1 MMTRSVLRCMV
12 VGLFV
17 TMLIFVLGA
26 GTALAQQKIVIK
38 YPTVF
43 GDPKSLFNQG
53 ALKVGEVLMKK
64 FPGRID
70 FQHYPASQLGNEREI
85 LEGMRIGT
93 IEMANSGVAGLV
105 DPLFDIVD
113 MPFLFRDRNHVYTV
127 LDGPIGKELR
137 EKIKEPTLVA
147 LGYYENGWRHIT
159 NNKRS
164 INSPE
169 DLKGLKQRVVEH
181 RIYLATMKALGASAI
196 PIPFG
201 ELYTALKTGVVD
213 GQDNPLIN
221 IWTMKFHEVQK
232 YLTLSAHVYSNNVV
246 LANKAWFN
254 KLPADIQAG
263 IREAVIEAS
272 TLVRTESI
280 KADKELVEKFKA
292 YGMVVNE
299 IKDRAPFVEAT
310 KSVYEQFAN
319 VFPPE
324 LVKRIRETKSTTY
337 PYVQ

>member
-1 MMTRSVLRCMV
+1 MSTRSIIRCMV
-12 VGLFV
+12 VGWFGA
-17 TMLIFVLGA
+17 MLVLQLGA
-26 GTALAQQKIVIK
+26 GPVLAAEKILIK
-38 YPTVF
+38 FPTVF

-53 ALKVGEVLMKK
+53 AVKVGEVLMKK
-64 FPGRID
+64 FPGRIE

-93 IEMANSGVAGLV
+93 IEMATSGVAGLA
-105 DPLFDIVD
+105 DPIFDIVD

-127 LDGPIGKELR
+127 LDGPIGTELR
-137 EKIKEPTLVA
+137 EKIKDPKLVA
-147 LGYYENGWRHIT
+147 LGYFENGWRHIT
-159 NNKRS
+159 NNKRP
-164 INSPE
+164 INSPA

-181 RIYLATMKALGASAI
+181 RIYLATMKALGATAI

-232 YLTLSAHVYSNNVV
+232 YLTLSGHVYSNNVV
-246 LANKAWFN
+246 LASKAWFD
-254 KLPADIQAG
+254 KLPAEIQTG
-263 IREAVIEAS
+263 VREAVSEAMV
-272 TLVRTESI
+272 LVRTESI
-280 KADKELVEKFKA
+280 KGDKELVEKLRTG
-292 YGMVVNE
+292 GMVVNE
-299 IKDRAPFVEAT
+299 IKDKAPFVEAT

-324 LVKRIRETKSTTY
+324 LVKRIRETPSNTY

>member
-1 MMTRSVLRCMV
+1 MITRSVLRCMV
-12 VGLFV
+12 VGLFGA
-17 TMLIFVLGA
+17 MLVLALGA
-26 GTALAQQKIVIK
+26 GTALAAEKILIK
-38 YPTVF
+38 FPTVF

-53 ALKVGEVLMKK
+53 AVKVGEVLMKK
-64 FPGRID
+64 FPGQIQ

-93 IEMANSGVAGLV
+93 IEMATSGVAGLA

-127 LDGPIGKELR
+127 LDGAVGKDLR
-137 EKIKEPTLVA
+137 EKIKDPKLVA
-147 LGYYENGWRHIT
+147 LGYFENGWRHIT
-159 NNKRS
+159 NNKRP
-164 INSPE
+164 INVPA

-181 RIYLATMKALGASAI
+181 RIYLATMKALGATAI

-213 GQDNPLIN
+213 GQDNPLVN

-232 YLTLSAHVYSNNVV
+232 YLTLSGHVYSNNVV
-246 LANKAWFN
+246 LASKAWFD

-263 IREAVIEAS
+263 VREAVAEA
-272 TLVRTESI
+272 TVLVRTESI
-280 KADKELVEKFKA
+280 KADKEMVEKLRA
-292 YGMVVNE
+292 GGMVVNE
-299 IKDRAPFVEAT
+299 IKDKAPFIEAT
-310 KSVYEQFAN
+310 KTVYEQFAN

-324 LVKRIRETKSTTY
+324 LVKRIRETQSNTY